1 MWVFAGRVD
10 QTSQEGDWV
19 REKATLFPKET
30 KTGVDKLLAANSW
43 ALRHLSI
50 SSCGHE

>member
-19 REKATLFPKET
+19 RGKATLFLKET
-30 KTGVDKLLAANSW
+30 KTGVDKLLALPTA
-43 ALRHLSI
+43 
-50 SSCGHE
+50 GP

>member
-19 REKATLFPKET
+19 RGEASLFPKET
-30 KTGVDKLLAANSW
+30 KRVDKLLVLPTA
-43 ALRHLSI
+43 
-50 SSCGHE
+50 GP